1 MNGDQQHGAGVLRW
15 SGGCHDALRHGMIRS
30 IAAWWV
36 IEQGPGTGRE
46 AGFPKSGDS
55 VYQVELGGAG
65 GLARRGRTVEVVG
78 VVDSIGWVGG
88 AAWFRAGTG

>member
-1 MNGDQQHGAGVLRW
+1 VAG
-15 SGGCHDALRHGMIRS
+15 
-30 IAAWWV
+30 
-36 IEQGPGTGRE
+36 T
-46 AGFPKSGDS
+46 KSGDS